1 MQLIGMLD
9 SPFVRRIAIAL
20 LTAEVP
26 FTHEPLSIWRHV
38 DKFTSLSP
46 LLKAPS
52 LIEDDGATLVES
64 GVILDYLEAKFPAV
78 AALRPR
84 GLPAFHALGVA
95 LTVMEKSVQFYYEH
109 NVRAESERSES
120 WAARVRGQ
128 LDVGLKTLDAVAPE
142 LWFETAP
149 CHADIATVCA
159 FGFVRGML
167 ADKVNFEMY
176 PRLAA
181 FSERAE
187 TLGPF
192 RAAPPQDG
200 FKIGPRTALA

>member
-1 MQLIGMLD
+1 MRLIGMLD
-9 SPFVRRIAIAL
+9 SPFVRRVAVAL
-20 LTAEVP
+20 LMAEVP
-26 FTHEPLSIWRHV
+26 FQHEPLSIWRHL
-38 DKFTSLSP
+38 DKFAPLSP

-52 LIEDDGATLVES
+52 LIEDDGTPLVES
-64 GVILDYLEAKFPAV
+64 GVILNYLDAKFPAV

-84 GLPAFHALGVA
+84 GLPAFHVLGVA
-95 LTVMEKSVQFYYEH
+95 LTVMEKAVQLYYEH
-109 NVRAESERSES
+109 NVRAEGERSES
-120 WAARVRGQ
+120 WRARVSGQ
-128 LDVGLKTLDAVAPE
+128 LDTGLKALDAAAPA
-142 LWFETAP
+142 LWFESAP
-149 CHADIATVCA
+149 GHADIATVCA

-167 ADKVNFEMY
+167 ADKVDFAVY

-181 FSERAE
+181 FSDRAE